1 MALRPGE
8 TTVDS
13 IRFSRCLPGGC
24 LVEARLEDPL
34 LGAMSA
40 GGEAAIG
47 IVDAKGK
54 AVTLPFS
61 LKGFED
67 ARDKLVK
74 QTTSLFSSEK

>member
-1 MALRPGE
+1 MQAKLRWILYVFPGACRAAVSLKPVWK
-8 TTVDS
+8 TPCWGQ
-13 IRFSRCLPGGC
+13 CL
-24 LVEARLEDPL
+24 R
-34 LGAMSA
+34 

-54 AVTLPFS
+54 AITLPFS

-74 QTTSLFSSEK
+74 QTTSLQSAAR